1 MCDFISH
8 SVFVVVNNPCTRQ
21 SVTQEFSLSMEPASQ
36 LITLSFDQ
44 SLFLPMCQPTC
55 YRGRPMFF
63 FGGRGTPLRD
73 GVTGCWLKAK
83 AKKAFD

>member
-63 FGGRGTPLRD
+63 FGRGREGYTSK
-73 GVTGCWLKAK
+73 GWCNWLLT
-83 AKKAFD
+83 